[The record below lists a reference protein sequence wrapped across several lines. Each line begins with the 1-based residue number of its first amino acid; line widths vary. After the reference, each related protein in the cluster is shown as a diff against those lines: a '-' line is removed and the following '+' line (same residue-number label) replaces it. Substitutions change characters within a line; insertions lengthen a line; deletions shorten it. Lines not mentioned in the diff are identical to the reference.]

1 MARSEYSGESNDD
14 SRSVSDESIEVLRR
28 TSPSLSDL
36 DENITIPN
44 NREAGNNNNAV
55 SFLKSRL
62 QEVIGKLNSGNNNN
76 AVSFLKS
83 RLQEV
88 IGKLNSGGSWNQLFP
103 LYKMLR
109 KMLKRIKRC
118 EGGNFVSLQTN
129 KKHKQIIEENMCR
142 LNRNKLLTNV
152 NLPHSRIGEKSI
164 MLKEI
169 DSTGPTDI
177 HLPYNIFGENSII
190 LNEKKNIESTG
201 NYEYSPQLA
210 AEYYFAIKTYY
221 RNVWNAIL
229 NLQSIF
235 ESQPTLVSDIEINY
249 IVDSATINIRH
260 MEAYAIRMARYGYLS
275 EYDAVVEHM
284 EDQFIRLGLLGEH
297 YAQLNRHYE
306 YELIAN
312 LRQTLEHALIN
323 VRQYVDLFPRP
334 IKYNS
339 TKSKDRRPE
348 EG

>member
-62 QEVIGKLNSGNNNN
+62 QEVIGKLNSDENITIPNNREAGNNNN

-169 DSTGPTDI
+169 DSTGP
-177 HLPYNIFGENSII
+177 
-190 LNEKKNIESTG
+190 TG